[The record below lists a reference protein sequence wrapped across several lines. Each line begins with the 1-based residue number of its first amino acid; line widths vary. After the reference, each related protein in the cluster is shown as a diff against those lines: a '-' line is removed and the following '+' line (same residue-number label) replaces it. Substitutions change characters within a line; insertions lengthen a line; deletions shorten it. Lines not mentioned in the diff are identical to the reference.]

1 MTGEALKVG
10 AYGGGRVGREVW
22 EGGEEGGVGS
32 HLLLLGGSMSGM
44 DKWERDWC
52 LEDEEEK

>member
-1 MTGEALKVG
+1 VTGEALKVG

-44 DKWERDWC
+44 DKVGER
-52 LEDEEEK
+52 LVLGR